1 MPLWPENGATTNW
14 PYKMS
19 NMVKLGIEEKVPEK
33 AVANLEAGIANSEDG
48 LVVTE
53 EDQELVDDHSLDWT
67 PERYQP
73 IKFVESSDETW
84 TSSGVN
90 DIDATTI
97 PMPKFT
103 GIREI
108 RVAKDARVESPKISV
123 SKEENTV
130 KLQGLTKSQLS
141 ELLMA
146 LAHDGGLVKD
156 ANALEAYINGII
168 ELNPLEVVD
177 GDEAVHSLDEPEFLV
192 IEIALDSGA
201 GDHVIS
207 RMDLPGAV
215 VRDSKGSRS
224 GQHFL
229 AAGGQRLPN
238 EGEMALMLV
247 DERTGATVDSVF
259 QVAEVTRPLWSV
271 GKVCDKGYKVLF
283 DALQAQIFK
292 NLGDAPLCTFER
304 KGGLYIG
311 RLKVRNPKHEGF
323 ARPGR

>member
-1 MPLWPENGATTNW
+1 M
-14 PYKMS
+14 K
-19 NMVKLGIEEKVPEK
+19 
-33 AVANLEAGIANSEDG
+33 D
-48 LVVTE
+48 
-53 EDQELVDDHSLDWT
+53 
-67 PERYQP
+67 
-73 IKFVESSDETW
+73 SDETW
-84 TSSGVN
+84 TTPSFSEV
-90 DIDATTI
+90 DVTTI
-97 PMPKFT
+97 PMPSFT
-103 GIREI
+103 GIKEI
-108 RVAKDARVESPKISV
+108 RVAKSARAESPKV
-123 SKEENTV
+123 SLSQEEGTV
-130 KLQGLTKSQLS
+130 KLQGMTRAQLA

-146 LAHDGGLVKD
+146 LAHDDGIIKD
-156 ANALEAYINGII
+156 VDALEKHLSNLV

-177 GDEAVHSLDEPEFLV
+177 GDAMVYSLDEPEFLV

-207 RMDLPGAV
+207 RMDLPGSV
-215 VRDSKGSRS
+215 VRDSRGSRS

-238 EGEMALMLV
+238 EGEMALTLV
-247 DERTGATVDSVF
+247 DEATSATVESVF

-283 DALQAQIFK
+283 DELKAQIFR